1 MASYRG
7 IDVSNWS
14 GRINWRAVADSGVEV
29 VIIQASEGTFYRD
42 PYLQEFY
49 DGATENGLKVGFYHF
64 FNPNSSGTPAQQA
77 RYFVDTIRGLHSDC
91 KLVLDLEQTGGLSN
105 YELTRRAVEFLEEV
119 KSYSGLDTAV
129 YTYAYFAEHNLYN
142 GLGISDYPL
151 WIAQLREGGPLP
163 NQIWGNSYA
172 GWQYSDTGR
181 VSGISANVDLD
192 IFYDEMFLNDRAD
205 IPGERRQ
212 ESDNNK
218 VIYYTVQFGDT
229 LSSIATRYGVTV
241 ENLASINGL
250 SNPNLIYP
258 GEVLKIYPENNRN
271 IVGDTL
277 SSIATRY
284 GVTVENLASI
294 NGLSNPNL
302 IYPGEVLKIYPE
314 NNRNIVNRD
323 KMEFS
328 STYIVRLGDTL
339 SFIAR
344 RFDTTVNDLVELND
358 IANPNLIYPGEI
370 LKIPTVGNED
380 SKSSS
385 ARQYTKTYIVQRG
398 DTLTSISRKFDI
410 SVDRLAEINNIQDI
424 NLIYPGQVL
433 KIESSRIYR
442 DDDKKFKGLYV
453 VQNGDTLTSVANK
466 FDKKLGEL
474 MKDNDVISSDLIH
487 NNQVLKI

>member
-218 VIYYTVQFGDT
+218 VIYYTVQSGDT

-241 ENLASINGL
+241 E
-250 SNPNLIYP
+250 
-258 GEVLKIYPENNRN
+258 
-271 IVGDTL
+271 D
-277 SSIATRY
+277 
-284 GVTVENLASI
+284 LASI

-339 SFIAR
+339 SLIAK
-344 RFDTTVNDLVELND
+344 RFNTTVNDLVKLND
-358 IANPNLIYPGEI
+358 IDNPNLIYPGEI
-370 LKIPTVGNED
+370 LKIPTVVNED

-385 ARQYTKTYIVQRG
+385 ARQYIKTYIVQRG
-398 DTLTSISRKFDI
+398 DTLSGIARKFNI
-410 SVDRLAEINNIQDI
+410 SVDRLAEINNIQDV

-433 KIESSRIYR
+433 KIESSRIYKN
-442 DDDKKFKGLYV
+442 DDKKFKGLYV
-453 VQNGDTLTSVANK
+453 VQNGDTLASVDNK
-466 FDKKLGEL
+466 FDKKLDEL

>member
-14 GRINWRAVADSGVEV
+14 GRINWREVADSGVEV

-49 DGATENGLKVGFYHF
+49 DGATGNGLKVGFYHF

-105 YELTRRAVEFLEEV
+105 YELTKRAVEFLEEV
-119 KSYSGLDTAV
+119 KLYSGLDTAV

-163 NQIWGNSYA
+163 NQIWGSRHA

-192 IFYDEMFLNDRAD
+192 IFYDEMFLNDRAN
-205 IPGERRQ
+205 IEGERRQ

-218 VIYYTVQFGDT
+218 VIYYTVQ
-229 LSSIATRYGVTV
+229 S
-241 ENLASINGL
+241 
-250 SNPNLIYP
+250 
-258 GEVLKIYPENNRN
+258 
-271 IVGDTL
+271 GDTL

-314 NNRNIVNRD
+314 NNRNIVNRG
-323 KMEFS
+323 KVEFS

-339 SFIAR
+339 SLIAK
-344 RFDTTVNDLVELND
+344 RFNTTVNDLVELND

-370 LKIPTVGNED
+370 LKVPTVGNED

-385 ARQYTKTYIVQRG
+385 ARQYIKTYIVQRG
-398 DTLTSISRKFDI
+398 DTLSGIARKFNI
-410 SVDRLAEINNIQDI
+410 SVDRLAEINNIQNA

-433 KIESSRIYR
+433 KIETSRIYK
-442 DDDKKFKGLYV
+442 DDNKRFKGLYV
-453 VQNGDTLTSVANK
+453 VQKGDTLTSVVNK
-466 FDKKLGEL
+466 FDKKLDEL

>member
-14 GRINWRAVADSGVEV
+14 GRINWREVADSGVEV

-49 DGATENGLKVGFYHF
+49 DGATGNGLKVGFYHF

-105 YELTRRAVEFLEEV
+105 YELTKRAVEFLEEV
-119 KSYSGLDTAV
+119 KLYSGLDTAV

-163 NQIWGNSYA
+163 NQIWGSRHA

-192 IFYDEMFLNDRAD
+192 IFYDEMFLNDRAN
-205 IPGERRQ
+205 IEGERRQ

-218 VIYYTVQFGDT
+218 VIYYTVQSGDT
-229 LSSIATRYGVTV
+229 LGISANVDLDIFYDEMFLNDRANIEGERRQESDNNKVIYYTV
-241 ENLASINGL
+241 QS
-250 SNPNLIYP
+250 
-258 GEVLKIYPENNRN
+258 
-271 IVGDTL
+271 GDTL

-314 NNRNIVNRD
+314 NNRNIVNRG
-323 KMEFS
+323 KVKFS

-339 SFIAR
+339 SLIAK
-344 RFDTTVNDLVELND
+344 RFNTTVNDLVELND

-370 LKIPTVGNED
+370 LKVPTVGNED

-385 ARQYTKTYIVQRG
+385 ARQYIKTYIVQRG
-398 DTLTSISRKFDI
+398 DTLSGIARKFNI
-410 SVDRLAEINNIQDI
+410 SVDRLAEINNIQNA

-433 KIESSRIYR
+433 KIETSRIYK
-442 DDDKKFKGLYV
+442 DDNKRFKGLYV
-453 VQNGDTLTSVANK
+453 VQNGDTLTSVGNK
-466 FDKKLGEL
+466 FDKKLDEL

>member
-119 KSYSGLDTAV
+119 KSYSGLDTSV

-218 VIYYTVQFGDT
+218 VIYYTVQSGDT

-271 IVGDTL
+271 M
-277 SSIATRY
+277 
-284 GVTVENLASI
+284 
-294 NGLSNPNL
+294 
-302 IYPGEVLKIYPE
+302 
-314 NNRNIVNRD
+314 VNRD

>member
-119 KSYSGLDTAV
+119 KSYSGLDTSV

-218 VIYYTVQFGDT
+218 VIYYTVQ
-229 LSSIATRYGVTV
+229 S
-241 ENLASINGL
+241 
-250 SNPNLIYP
+250 
-258 GEVLKIYPENNRN
+258 
-271 IVGDTL
+271 GDTL

-466 FDKKLGEL
+466 CDKKLGEL

>member
-142 GLGISDYPL
+142 GLGISNYPL

-218 VIYYTVQFGDT
+218 VIYYTVQF
-229 LSSIATRYGVTV
+229 
-241 ENLASINGL
+241 
-250 SNPNLIYP
+250 
-258 GEVLKIYPENNRN
+258 
-271 IVGDTL
+271 GDTL

>member
-29 VIIQASEGTFYRD
+29 VIIQASEGIFYRD

-218 VIYYTVQFGDT
+218 VIYYTVQ
-229 LSSIATRYGVTV
+229 S
-241 ENLASINGL
+241 
-250 SNPNLIYP
+250 
-258 GEVLKIYPENNRN
+258 
-271 IVGDTL
+271 GDTL

-344 RFDTTVNDLVELND
+344 RFDTTVNDLIELND

-433 KIESSRIYR
+433 KIESSRIYK

>member
-29 VIIQASEGTFYRD
+29 VIIQASEGIFYRD

-64 FNPNSSGTPAQQA
+64 FNPNSSGTPVQQA

-91 KLVLDLEQTGGLSN
+91 KLVLDLELTGGLSN
-105 YELTRRAVEFLEEV
+105 YELTRQSVEFLEEV
-119 KSYSGLDTAV
+119 KSYSGFDTAV
-129 YTYAYFAEHNLYN
+129 YTYAYFAEYNLYN

-163 NQIWGNSYA
+163 NPIWGNSYA

-192 IFYDEMFLNDRAD
+192 IFYDEMFLNDRAN

-212 ESDNNK
+212 ESHNNK
-218 VIYYTVQFGDT
+218 VIYYTVQSGDT

-258 GEVLKIYPENNRN
+258 GEVLKIYPR
-271 IVGDTL
+271 
-277 SSIATRY
+277 
-284 GVTVENLASI
+284 
-294 NGLSNPNL
+294 
-302 IYPGEVLKIYPE
+302 K
-314 NNRNIVNRD
+314 NRNIVNRH

-344 RFDTTVNDLVELND
+344 RFNTTVNDLVELNN
-358 IANPNLIYPGEI
+358 IVNPNLIYPGEI
-370 LKIPTVGNED
+370 LKIPTVVNED

-433 KIESSRIYR
+433 KIESSRIYK

-453 VQNGDTLTSVANK
+453 VQNGDTLTSIANK

-474 MKDNDVISSDLIH
+474 MKDNDIISSDLIY

>member
-29 VIIQASEGTFYRD
+29 VIIQASEGTFYRI

-271 IVGDTL
+271 IV
-277 SSIATRY
+277 
-284 GVTVENLASI
+284 
-294 NGLSNPNL
+294 
-302 IYPGEVLKIYPE
+302 
-314 NNRNIVNRD
+314 NRD

>member
-14 GRINWRAVADSGVEV
+14 GRINWREVADSGVEV

-49 DGATENGLKVGFYHF
+49 DGATGNGLKVGFYHF

-105 YELTRRAVEFLEEV
+105 YELTKRAVEFLEEV
-119 KSYSGLDTAV
+119 KLYSGLDTAV

-163 NQIWGNSYA
+163 NQIWGSRHA

-192 IFYDEMFLNDRAD
+192 IFYDEMFLNDRAN
-205 IPGERRQ
+205 IEGERRQ

-218 VIYYTVQFGDT
+218 VIYYTVQ
-229 LSSIATRYGVTV
+229 S
-241 ENLASINGL
+241 
-250 SNPNLIYP
+250 
-258 GEVLKIYPENNRN
+258 
-271 IVGDTL
+271 GDTL

-314 NNRNIVNRD
+314 NNRNIVNRG
-323 KMEFS
+323 KVEFS

-339 SFIAR
+339 SLIAK
-344 RFDTTVNDLVELND
+344 RFNTTVNDLVELND

-370 LKIPTVGNED
+370 LKVPTVGNED

-385 ARQYTKTYIVQRG
+385 ARQYIKTYIVQRG
-398 DTLTSISRKFDI
+398 DTLSGIARKFNI
-410 SVDRLAEINNIQDI
+410 SVDRLAEINNIQNA

-433 KIESSRIYR
+433 KIETSRIYK
-442 DDDKKFKGLYV
+442 DDNKRFKGLYV
-453 VQNGDTLTSVANK
+453 VQKGDTLTSVGNK
-466 FDKKLGEL
+466 FDKKLDEL

>member
-129 YTYAYFAEHNLYN
+129 YTYAYFAEHNLYT

-218 VIYYTVQFGDT
+218 VIYYTVQF
-229 LSSIATRYGVTV
+229 
-241 ENLASINGL
+241 
-250 SNPNLIYP
+250 
-258 GEVLKIYPENNRN
+258 
-271 IVGDTL
+271 GDTL

>member
-14 GRINWRAVADSGVEV
+14 GRINWREVADSGVEV

-49 DGATENGLKVGFYHF
+49 DGATGNGLKVGFYHF

-105 YELTRRAVEFLEEV
+105 YELTKRAVEFLEEV

-163 NQIWGNSYA
+163 NQIWGSRHA

-192 IFYDEMFLNDRAD
+192 IFYDEMFLNDRAN
-205 IPGERRQ
+205 IEGERRQ

-218 VIYYTVQFGDT
+218 VIYYTVQ
-229 LSSIATRYGVTV
+229 S
-241 ENLASINGL
+241 
-250 SNPNLIYP
+250 
-258 GEVLKIYPENNRN
+258 
-271 IVGDTL
+271 GDTL

-314 NNRNIVNRD
+314 NNRNIVNRG
-323 KMEFS
+323 KVEFS

-339 SFIAR
+339 SLIAK
-344 RFDTTVNDLVELND
+344 RFNTTVNDLVELND

-370 LKIPTVGNED
+370 LKVPTVGNED

-385 ARQYTKTYIVQRG
+385 ARQYIKTYIVQRG
-398 DTLTSISRKFDI
+398 DTLSGIARKFNI
-410 SVDRLAEINNIQDI
+410 SVDRLAEINNIQNA

-433 KIESSRIYR
+433 KIETSRIYK
-442 DDDKKFKGLYV
+442 DDNKRFKGLYI
-453 VQNGDTLTSVANK
+453 VQNGDTLTSVGNK
-466 FDKKLGEL
+466 FDKKLDEL

>member
-142 GLGISDYPL
+142 GLGISNYPL

-218 VIYYTVQFGDT
+218 VIYYTVQ
-229 LSSIATRYGVTV
+229 S
-241 ENLASINGL
+241 
-250 SNPNLIYP
+250 
-258 GEVLKIYPENNRN
+258 
-271 IVGDTL
+271 GDTL

>member
-218 VIYYTVQFGDT
+218 VIYYTVQSGDT

-271 IVGDTL
+271 IVD
-277 SSIATRY
+277 
-284 GVTVENLASI
+284 
-294 NGLSNPNL
+294 
-302 IYPGEVLKIYPE
+302 
-314 NNRNIVNRD
+314 RD

-398 DTLTSISRKFDI
+398 DTLTSI
-410 SVDRLAEINNIQDI
+410 
-424 NLIYPGQVL
+424 
-433 KIESSRIYR
+433 
-442 DDDKKFKGLYV
+442 
-453 VQNGDTLTSVANK
+453 
-466 FDKKLGEL
+466 
-474 MKDNDVISSDLIH
+474 
-487 NNQVLKI
+487 

>member
-119 KSYSGLDTAV
+119 KSYSGLDTSV

-218 VIYYTVQFGDT
+218 VIYYTVQ
-229 LSSIATRYGVTV
+229 S
-241 ENLASINGL
+241 
-250 SNPNLIYP
+250 
-258 GEVLKIYPENNRN
+258 
-271 IVGDTL
+271 GDTL

>member
-218 VIYYTVQFGDT
+218 VIYYTVQSGDT

-271 IVGDTL
+271 IVD
-277 SSIATRY
+277 
-284 GVTVENLASI
+284 
-294 NGLSNPNL
+294 
-302 IYPGEVLKIYPE
+302 
-314 NNRNIVNRD
+314 RD

-433 KIESSRIYR
+433 KIESSRIYI

>member
-163 NQIWGNSYA
+163 NQIWGSRHA

-218 VIYYTVQFGDT
+218 VIYYTVQSGDT

-241 ENLASINGL
+241 E
-250 SNPNLIYP
+250 
-258 GEVLKIYPENNRN
+258 
-271 IVGDTL
+271 D
-277 SSIATRY
+277 
-284 GVTVENLASI
+284 LASI

-339 SFIAR
+339 SLIAK
-344 RFDTTVNDLVELND
+344 RFNTTVNDLVKLND
-358 IANPNLIYPGEI
+358 IDNPNLIYPGEI
-370 LKIPTVGNED
+370 LKIPTVVNED

-385 ARQYTKTYIVQRG
+385 ARQYIKTYIVQRG
-398 DTLTSISRKFDI
+398 DTLSGIARKFNI
-410 SVDRLAEINNIQDI
+410 SVDRLAEINNIQDV

-433 KIESSRIYR
+433 KIESSRIYKN
-442 DDDKKFKGLYV
+442 DDKKFKGLYV
-453 VQNGDTLTSVANK
+453 VQNGDTLASVDNK
-466 FDKKLGEL
+466 FDKKLDEL

>member
-14 GRINWRAVADSGVEV
+14 GRINWRAVSDSGVEV

-218 VIYYTVQFGDT
+218 VIYYTVQ
-229 LSSIATRYGVTV
+229 S
-241 ENLASINGL
+241 
-250 SNPNLIYP
+250 
-258 GEVLKIYPENNRN
+258 
-271 IVGDTL
+271 GDTL

>member
-64 FNPNSSGTPAQQA
+64 FNPNASGTPAQQA

-142 GLGISDYPL
+142 GLGISNYPL

-218 VIYYTVQFGDT
+218 VIYYTVQF
-229 LSSIATRYGVTV
+229 
-241 ENLASINGL
+241 
-250 SNPNLIYP
+250 
-258 GEVLKIYPENNRN
+258 
-271 IVGDTL
+271 GDTL

>member
-218 VIYYTVQFGDT
+218 VIYYTVQ
-229 LSSIATRYGVTV
+229 S
-241 ENLASINGL
+241 
-250 SNPNLIYP
+250 
-258 GEVLKIYPENNRN
+258 
-271 IVGDTL
+271 GDTL